1 MTTHTTRFVGRRVGP
16 RVFGFKTRPMT
27 EDQRNKAEK
36 RHALIT
42 QLIAEHPKLNALGFG
57 AWPECY
63 QKQLRAL
70 L

>member
-1 MTTHTTRFVGRRVGP
+1 
-16 RVFGFKTRPMT
+16 MT
-27 EDQRNKAEK
+27 EDQKAKAAK

-42 QLIAEHPKLNALGFG
+42 QLIAENPKLNALGFG

-63 QKQLRAL
+63 QQQIRAL